1 MLVWHSYETTSVFKL
16 LEHNRHRKKLKAVL
30 ADSQRSGNLGAQFP

>member
-1 MLVWHSYETTSVFKL
+1 MLAWHSCETTGVFKL

-30 ADSQRSGNLGAQFP
+30 ADSQRSGDLGTQFP